1 MSLSITLQCFRKSQ
15 WPIVATGTF
24 ILAAII
30 YVLLPFPDGLLN
42 PQLAKTAFSR
52 NGELLDV
59 RIAIDEQWRFSAPEV
74 LPEKYIVSVTQFE
87 DQHFFEHFGF
97 NPMSILR
104 AVKDNYQ
111 AGHVV
116 SGASTITMQLSRMA
130 LKNHSRSYWNKF
142 KEICLSIKLELRLS
156 KSDILKLYATH
167 APMGRNIVGLQAA
180 SWHYFGRTPDE
191 LSWAEAALLSVLPNR
206 PSMLYL
212 EKNRKALQE
221 RRDQLLTTLFQN
233 KKINERDYQLA
244 RLEPL
249 PTAQSEW
256 PAKIPHLL
264 NRLLRENPEISEFH
278 TTIDPLLQSSL
289 MQVLENHHRS
299 LAEEGVRNLAL
310 VVIDHTTLETVGYVG
325 NYTRDKLSMDV
336 DIASRP
342 RSTASVIK
350 PLLYGLML
358 EDSELIPTELIPDVP
373 TTIANFSPQNHD
385 HKFHGAV
392 PAVQML
398 AQSLNIPAVR
408 LLRRYGVDRFR
419 QALPRYGLTTI
430 NRSADNYGLSLI
442 LGGGEANLWELT
454 SVYARMANVVENNSY
469 DGTTNSTQLLKPT
482 PSNKVPRVK
491 FPLTPGSAWLTL
503 QAMVEV
509 TRPGADSNWR
519 NYEDSQIIAWKTG
532 TSYGLRDAWAI
543 GSNGRFTVGV
553 WAGNADGSSA
563 ASLGG
568 AHSAGPVL
576 MDVFSLLGASAWLL
590 EPEGALK
597 MLTVCKDDGFIAS
610 DGCIP
615 ENTQVPAHSFY
626 AKTTQY
632 HQRIFLA
639 GSGFYRVHSGCET
652 VANMRSADWFVLPPT
667 QEYYWKRDHSD
678 YRVLP
683 PWRND
688 CIASLQQYTSEL
700 PFDLIYPNTEN
711 VIYLPLDMDG
721 KLSRAIFKAVHR
733 DTDATLYW
741 HIDGEFLGETKIFHE
756 KLIRAKPGIHT
767 LVLVDKNGQ
776 RLVRIFKIIGDRD
789 TEMIKTHEAQD

>member
-1 MSLSITLQCFRKSQ
+1 M
-15 WPIVATGTF
+15 VTGGFF
-24 ILAAII
+24 IGVIF

-42 PQLAKTAFSR
+42 PPLAKSAFSR
-52 NGELLDV
+52 DGELLDV
-59 RIAIDEQWRFSAPEV
+59 RISSDEQWRFSAPES
-74 LPEKYIVSVTQFE
+74 LPEKYIVSLIQFE
-87 DQHFFEHFGF
+87 DRHFYKHLGF
-97 NPMSILR
+97 NPLAIFR
-104 AVKDNYQ
+104 AIKDNYQ

-130 LKNHSRSYWNKF
+130 LKHRNRSYWNKF
-142 KEICLSIKLELRLS
+142 TEICLAIKLELRLS
-156 KSDILKLYATH
+156 KGDILKLYATN

-180 SWHYFGRTPDE
+180 SWHYFGRAPDE

-221 RRDQLLTTLFQN
+221 RRDQLLTILFQN

-249 PTAQSEW
+249 PTAQREW
-256 PAKIPHLL
+256 PAQLPHLL
-264 NRLLRENPEISEFH
+264 DRLLRENPGVSEFH
-278 TTIDPLLQSSL
+278 TTIDPLLQGSL
-289 MQVLENHHRS
+289 MHVLENHRRT
-299 LAEEGVRNLAL
+299 LGEEGVRNLAL
-310 VVIDHTTLETVGYVG
+310 VVIDHTTLQTVGYIG
-325 NYTRDKLSMDV
+325 NFTLDKSSMYV
-336 DIASRP
+336 DIAAQP

-358 EDSELIPTELIPDVP
+358 ENSELIPTALIPDVP
-373 TTIANFSPQNHD
+373 TTIGNFSPENHD

-392 PAVQML
+392 PAAQML
-398 AQSLNIPAVR
+398 AQSLNIPAVQ

-419 QALPRYGLTTI
+419 QQLQRYGLTTI

-454 SVYARMANVVENNSY
+454 SVYARMANVVKENSY
-469 DGTTNSTQLLKPT
+469 DGTTHAVQFLKVT
-482 PSNKVPRVK
+482 PDSKAPKIK
-491 FPLTPGSAWLTL
+491 FPLTTGAAWLTL
-503 QAMVEV
+503 KAMVEV

-519 NYEDSQIIAWKTG
+519 NYENSQVIAWKTG
-532 TSYGLRDAWAI
+532 TSFGLRDAWAI
-543 GSNGRFTVGV
+543 GSNGRYTVGV

-576 MDVFSLLGASAWLL
+576 MDVFSLLGTNAWLS
-590 EPEGALK
+590 EPEGALTT
-597 MLTVCKDDGFIAS
+597 LSVCQDDGFIAS

-615 ENTQVPAHSFY
+615 VNTRVPAHSHY
-626 AKTTQY
+626 AQTTPY

-639 GSGFYRVHSGCET
+639 TNGLYRVHSGCEA
-652 VANMRSADWFVLPPT
+652 VSNMKAADWFVLPPT

-678 YRVLP
+678 YRTLP
-683 PWRND
+683 PWRKD
-688 CIASLQQYTSEL
+688 CIASLQQYTAEL

-711 VIYLPLDMDG
+711 VIYLPLDLDE

-733 DTDATLYW
+733 DTDALLYW
-741 HIDGEFLGETKIFHE
+741 HLDGVFLGETKIFHE
-756 KLIRAKPGIHT
+756 KMIRANPGKHT

-776 RLVRIFKIIGDRD
+776 RLDRVFTIIGGEKD
-789 TEMIKTHEAQD
+789 